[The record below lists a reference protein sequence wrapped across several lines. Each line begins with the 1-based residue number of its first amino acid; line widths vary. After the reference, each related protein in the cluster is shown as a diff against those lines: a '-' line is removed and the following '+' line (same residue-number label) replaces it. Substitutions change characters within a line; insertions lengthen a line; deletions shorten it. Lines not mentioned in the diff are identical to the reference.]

1 MLNPCPNPWSLP
13 PAPALTN
20 VAASRDVPAVHR
32 RLEVVIFVV
41 DLKSSDAADKAGVK
55 TEEAAHVLH
64 FPHAANI
71 ERLVECYPREQALV
85 IKDLISGI
93 K

>member
-1 MLNPCPNPWSLP
+1 MLNPCPNPWSLAP
-13 PAPALTN
+13 APAPALTN

-64 FPHAANI
+64 FPHAANVK
-71 ERLVECYPREQALV
+71 RLVECNP
-85 IKDLISGI
+85 
-93 K
+93 